1 MDNTRFDDELQRIFD
16 EMMHSYL
23 RPSNFASFYRR
34 NTRNEI
40 PHNNDTAYLENMR
53 IINMLNEVMNS
64 YNSNI
69 YQYQN
74 NMQSLFSIVQTMIQQ
89 REPPRNIFTH
99 PRTNTI
105 PIPNL
110 SRSTNTAPR
119 ARQNNQNFRDLPSQL
134 FTYLIYP
141 LAGDLSGNFNRTN
154 PFRDVLVTPTQVQIN
169 NATTNFLY
177 SSALQLNNT
186 SCPITLEDFQQGD
199 NVRQIR
205 HCGHTFGEHAIQ
217 NWFRQNVRCPVCR
230 YDIRDYVAVTPDI
243 ESGIPIA
250 ADSSSNSLPRSSSL
264 QNIESLIIRN
274 ISQSLNSIL
283 NNAMFT
289 DTSNS
294 LMYEFE
300 FPIHAIDSS
309 ENSLDIDPVD

>member
-1 MDNTRFDDELQRIFD
+1 M
-16 EMMHSYL
+16 
-23 RPSNFASFYRR
+23 
-34 NTRNEI
+34 
-40 PHNNDTAYLENMR
+40 
-53 IINMLNEVMNS
+53 
-64 YNSNI
+64 

-74 NMQSLFSIVQTMIQQ
+74 NIQTLFSIVQTMIQQ
-89 REPPRNIFTH
+89 REPPRNLFTH

-105 PIPNL
+105 PIPNV

-119 ARQNNQNFRDLPSQL
+119 ARQNNQNFRDVPSQL

-141 LAGDLSGNFNRTN
+141 LAGDLSGNFTRTN
-154 PFRDVLVTPTQVQIN
+154 PFRDVLVTPSQIEID
-169 NATTNFLY
+169 NATTNFVY
-177 SSALQLNNT
+177 SSTLRLNNT

-230 YDIRDYVAVTPDI
+230 YDIRDYVAPAHDI

-250 ADSSSNSLPRSSSL
+250 VDPSLNSLPPRIPSL
-264 QNIESLIIRN
+264 RNIETEIVRN
-274 ISQSLNSIL
+274 ITQSLNSIL
-283 NNAMFT
+283 NNPMFT

-300 FPIHAIDSS
+300 LPIHTTDSS